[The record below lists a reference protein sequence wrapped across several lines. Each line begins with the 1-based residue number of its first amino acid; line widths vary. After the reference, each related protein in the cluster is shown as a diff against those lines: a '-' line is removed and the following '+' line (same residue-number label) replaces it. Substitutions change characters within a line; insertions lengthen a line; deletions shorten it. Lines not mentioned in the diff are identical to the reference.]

1 MALGTE
7 TGSEPKKAQA
17 MATASGSRS
26 ALQKE
31 LAWVLNSAPAS
42 ESKSAPDSER
52 TTAVEMARPWVESM
66 ALDLG
71 GSSDW
76 KSGAAKATASATRSA
91 IEKDLSLGTESGRS
105 SGSCS
110 V

>member
-1 MALGTE
+1 
-7 TGSEPKKAQA
+7 

-31 LAWVLNSAPAS
+31 LAWVLNSASTS
-42 ESKSAPDSER
+42 ESKSERDSEL

-76 KSGAAKATASATRSA
+76 KSGVVKAIAT
-91 IEKDLSLGTESGRS
+91 SLKFAT
-105 SGSCS
+105 
-110 V
+110 